1 MLNDPVLKLA
11 VLRLSYFVLVLLVV
25 MFETLP
31 FSTSPTYFIGP
42 DLALL
47 ITLTWIMHRP
57 DVMAPALVA
66 LTLLLVDLVLQR
78 PPGLWSLI
86 VLSTGMFLRVRA
98 DGLVEGIFLLEWAMA
113 SSIIATCYLV
123 YHFALLVTF
132 LPTNDISVVLL
143 QALLTVACYPLS
155 SWVFRRLLRRKPIS
169 LNDKN
174 TSRFV
179 R

>member
-1 MLNDPVLKLA
+1 MLNDTVLKLA

-25 MFETLP
+25 LFETLP

-98 DGLVEGIFLLEWAMA
+98 NGFVEGIFLLEWAMA

-123 YHFALLVTF
+123 YHFALLITF
-132 LPTNDISVVLL
+132 LPTNDISLVLL

-155 SWVFRRLLRRKPIS
+155 SWVFRQLLRRKSIS

>member
-1 MLNDPVLKLA
+1 MLNDSALKVA

-25 MFETLP
+25 MLQTLP
-31 FSTSPTYFIGP
+31 LSTAPTYFIGP

-47 ITLTWIMHRP
+47 ITLTWIINRP
-57 DVMAPALVA
+57 DVMAPALIA
-66 LTLLLVDLVLQR
+66 LTLLLVDLILQR

-86 VLSTGMFLRVRA
+86 VLSTGMFLRMRA
-98 DGLVEGIFLLEWAMA
+98 DGFIEEIFLLEWAMV

-132 LPTNDISVVLL
+132 LPTNDVSVVLP

-155 SWVFRRLLRRKPIS
+155 SWMFRRLLRRKPIS

-174 TSRFV
+174 TLRV
-179 R
+179 IR